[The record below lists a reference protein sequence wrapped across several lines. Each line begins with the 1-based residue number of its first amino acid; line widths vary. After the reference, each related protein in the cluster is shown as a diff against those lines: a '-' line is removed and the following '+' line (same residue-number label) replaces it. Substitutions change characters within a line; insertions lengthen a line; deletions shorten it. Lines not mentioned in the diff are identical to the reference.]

1 MKDYVGFV
9 YDPFNKYEGMFSF
22 NKDDWKIQH
31 SMSRY
36 IGWYKDRQ
44 YVKGSYQDG
53 IVYIEIPPT
62 LMLEVREEVDFII
75 DMLGEFM
82 KGDVPIDA
90 ILVRRGNEFISI
102 SYGN

>member
-22 NKDDWKIQH
+22 KKDDWKIQH

-36 IGWYKDRQ
+36 INWYKNRE

-53 IVYIEIPPT
+53 IVYLEIPPT

-82 KGDVPIDA
+82 NGNVPIST
-90 ILVRRGNEFISI
+90 ILVKKGNELISI
-102 SYGN
+102 NYEY